1 MIVNVPLTEMREAT
15 HLRLTPADIEVILQ
29 SEEAARN
36 GLPARVI
43 IMPALGPAVM
53 VPVGVKVTVTVVATF
68 LTGLPSVMARFE
80 MESLKI

>member
-1 MIVNVPLTEMREAT
+1 MR
-15 HLRLTPADIEVILQ
+15 
-29 SEEAARN
+29 
-36 GLPARVI
+36 
-43 IMPALGPAVM
+43 MPALRPAVM